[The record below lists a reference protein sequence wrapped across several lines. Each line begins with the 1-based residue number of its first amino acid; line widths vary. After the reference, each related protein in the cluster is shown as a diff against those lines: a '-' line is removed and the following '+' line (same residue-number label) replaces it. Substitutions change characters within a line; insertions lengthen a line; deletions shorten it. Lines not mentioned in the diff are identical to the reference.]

1 MTHREI
7 LEALPR
13 KSALIVGDICLDRWS
28 TYDPSEAEPSRE
40 TGIPRIAVVKTEL
53 TPGAGGTVANNA
65 KALGFGR
72 VVVLGAA
79 GTDGFGFELKKAL
92 ARGGIESALVESSE
106 ISTFT
111 YTKLTNMTTGQE
123 DLPRVDFIRTTDLP
137 ESVEAAVLEQLNRL
151 APEFDAIFV
160 SDQAETASG
169 GVVNRAVR
177 DTLAS
182 LALQRPTQIIWVDSR
197 NRPQHFRNV
206 RVKVNRDESA
216 CFPAEIHIF
225 RNEANL
231 PLLCITYGSE
241 GALLVSA
248 TGEQFV
254 SATPIENPVDIC
266 GAGDSFSVGAVAA
279 LVAGATPAEAAGMG
293 NRVASI
299 TVMKHGT
306 GTASPDEVL
315 EIGGKDQQLFG

>member
-1 MTHREI
+1 VTHREI
-7 LEALPR
+7 LAVLPG

-28 TYDPSEAEPSRE
+28 TYDPSEGEPSRE
-40 TGIPRIAVVKTEL
+40 TGIPRIAIIKTEV

-72 VVVLGAA
+72 VVVLGAV
-79 GTDGFGFELKKAL
+79 GTDGFGFELKQAL
-92 ARGGIESALVESSE
+92 ARGGIENALVESSD

-111 YTKLTNMTTGQE
+111 YTKLINMTTGLE

-137 ESVEAAVLEQLNRL
+137 ERVEAAVLEQLNRL

-169 GVVNRAVR
+169 GLITERVR
-177 DTLAS
+177 DTLAR

-206 RVKVNRDESA
+206 RIKVNRDEAA

-231 PLLCITYGSE
+231 PLLCITYGSK

-248 TGEQFV
+248 FEEQFV
-254 SATPIENPVDIC
+254 SAIPIENPVDIC
-266 GAGDSFSVGAVAA
+266 GAGDSFSAGAVAA
-279 LVAGATPAEAAGMG
+279 LVAGATPVEAAGLG

-306 GTASPDEVL
+306 GTASPEEIL
-315 EIGGKDQQLFG
+315 ESGERS